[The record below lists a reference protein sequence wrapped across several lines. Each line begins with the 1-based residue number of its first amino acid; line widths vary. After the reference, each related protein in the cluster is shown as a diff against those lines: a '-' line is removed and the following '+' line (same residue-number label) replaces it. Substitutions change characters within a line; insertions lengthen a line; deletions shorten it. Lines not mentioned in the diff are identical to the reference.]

1 MKHHKY
7 SSFYRI
13 KTYIIGIML
22 CMFHAGWLFAQ
33 DDTFIRE
40 GENIEGEVIIRKDL
54 KIELPPAER
63 NYEPIA
69 PQTGDLNAGMPLE
82 YRTRDFPIVME
93 DLITR
98 MRVLKIKSDESKDRP
113 GSYLKGGFG
122 NYATPFFKGYLGMG
136 KNPDAN
142 VNLKLGHISSARG
155 PVDKENSADAHS
167 MVDLNGKF
175 SANKLKI
182 GAHTTYTRDM
192 YHFYGYAPG
201 LEVDRDTIRQVYQSM
216 DAGFDFQTL
225 NLDSPVRL
233 YGALNFTNTQ
243 DRFDVNENN
252 FFIHGGL
259 DFDLSDEITASIDLS
274 SLTSR
279 FQAEGSRMDRNLLR
293 ITPGLRYKT
302 EDFELS
308 GGFRFVYNTDTL
320 DVSKRTS
327 LFPVLNAQYFMSD
340 QITAYAGLKG
350 DVEAVTL
357 QSLSRENPFLIP
369 GTSMAHTRTFELLG
383 GVRGRLLKSLGFD
396 AGFAL
401 GTFNHLYFYQLDT
414 ERTHQFT
421 LLFDDQATGFY
432 RFNTSLSYSIQEIG
446 GVAAD
451 IQYISYNTRGLAEPW
466 HRAAF
471 TGSFSGWYNLFDKI
485 MLKTD
490 VLTLSGIKAQDPLSM
505 EIKTLRAAVDINLQ
519 ADYRLSERWG
529 AFLMVNN
536 LLTRKYEFFLN
547 YPVRSLMVIGGLTIE
562 F

>member
-1 MKHHKY
+1 MKDHINSSLSRLRKY
-7 SSFYRI
+7 SFLWLI
-13 KTYIIGIML
+13 
-22 CMFHAGWLFAQ
+22 CVFNAGWLVAQ

-69 PQTGDLNAGMPLE
+69 PQQGDISAGMPLQ
-82 YRTRDFPIVME
+82 YRTRDFPVVME
-93 DLITR
+93 DLVTR

-113 GSYLKGGFG
+113 GSYIKGGFG
-122 NYATPFFKGYLGMG
+122 NYVTPFFKGYLGMG

-155 PVDKENSADAHS
+155 PIDGGNSADAHS
-167 MVDLNGKF
+167 IVDLNGKF

-192 YHFYGYAPG
+192 YHFYGYTPG

-216 DAGFDFQTL
+216 DAGFNFQTL
-225 NLDSPVRL
+225 NLESPVRL
-233 YGALNFTNTQ
+233 HGALNFTNTQ
-243 DRFDVNENN
+243 DQFDINENN
-252 FFIHGGL
+252 LFIQGGL
-259 DFDLSDEITASIDLS
+259 DFNLNDEITALIDVS

-279 FQAEGSRMDRNLLR
+279 FQTADGRIDRNLLR
-293 ITPGLRYKT
+293 ITPALRYKT
-302 EDFELS
+302 DDFELS

-357 QSLSRENPFLIP
+357 QSLSRENPFLMP

-383 GVRGRLLKSLGFD
+383 GVRGRLFKSLGFD

-401 GTFNHLYFYQLDT
+401 GNFNHLYFYQLDT
-414 ERTHQFT
+414 ERTSQFT

-446 GVAAD
+446 GIAAD

-466 HRAAF
+466 HRPAF

-505 EIKTLRAAVDINLQ
+505 EIKTLRPAVDVNLQ

-547 YPVRSLMVIGGLTIE
+547 HPVRSLMVIGGLTIE

>member
-1 MKHHKY
+1 MKDHIY
-7 SSFYRI
+7 SSFYLI
-13 KTYIIGIML
+13 QKYSIIIIL
-22 CMFHAGWLFAQ
+22 CFVNTGWLQAQ

-69 PQTGDLNAGMPLE
+69 PQAGDLNTGMPLQ
-82 YRTRDFPIVME
+82 YRTRDFPVIME
-93 DLITR
+93 DLVTR
-98 MRVLKIKSDESKDRP
+98 MRVLKIKSDESIDRP

-155 PVDKENSADAHS
+155 PVDKGNSADAHS
-167 MVDLNGKF
+167 IVDLNGKF

-182 GAHTTYTRDM
+182 GAHTTYMRDM
-192 YHFYGYAPG
+192 YHFYGYTPG
-201 LEVDRDTIRQVYQSM
+201 LEVDRDTIQQIYQTM

-225 NLDSPVRL
+225 NLGSPVRL
-233 YGALNFTNTQ
+233 YGAMNFTNTQ

-252 FFIHGGL
+252 ILIKGGL
-259 DFDLSDEITASIDLS
+259 DFDLSDEITASIDVS
-274 SLTSR
+274 SLVSR
-279 FQAEGSRMDRNLLR
+279 FQKESSRINRNLLR
-293 ITPGLRYKT
+293 ITPGLRYLT
-302 EDFELS
+302 DDFELS

-340 QITAYAGLKG
+340 QITAYAGLNG

-357 QSLSRENPFLIP
+357 QHLSRENPFLMP
-369 GTSMAHTRTFELLG
+369 GASMAHTRKFELLG

-414 ERTHQFT
+414 ERNNQFT
-421 LLFDDQATGFY
+421 LLFDDQSTGFY
-432 RFNTSLSYSIQEIG
+432 RFHTSLSYSIQEIG

-451 IQYISYNTRGLAEPW
+451 IQYISYNTKGLAEPW
-466 HRAAF
+466 HRPAF
-471 TGSFSGWYNLFDKI
+471 SGSFSGWYNLFDKI

-490 VLTLSGIKAQDPLSM
+490 VLTLSGIKAQDPLTM
-505 EIKTLRAAVDINLQ
+505 EVKSLKAAVDINLQ